1 MIGLP
6 NVTSLY
12 VILAFGI
19 SYWILKRYLFVP
31 LSAILEAR
39 ENEER
44 AAEEAY
50 AESVKRLERAVA
62 AGEDRLGSARRESLR
77 TREDLRAQGIAAL
90 EKRLAEARAEAT
102 EAIGR
107 GSREIEAQ
115 AAETV
120 RSLPERAAGLAR
132 ELAEKVLGRKLAA

>member
-1 MIGLP
+1 MIELP

-31 LSAILEAR
+31 LSAILEER

-50 AESVKRLERAVA
+50 AESVKRL
-62 AGEDRLGSARRESLR
+62 
-77 TREDLRAQGIAAL
+77 
-90 EKRLAEARAEAT
+90 
-102 EAIGR
+102 
-107 GSREIEAQ
+107 
-115 AAETV
+115 
-120 RSLPERAAGLAR
+120 
-132 ELAEKVLGRKLAA
+132 